1 MVKTAAR
8 GKRWEEIKGVSLPLS
23 LFPSFLAT
31 MITKE
36 RLSEELGEQGF
47 RTGGSIRLPPIW
59 PGFKSRRRSHML
71 VEFVVGSL
79 FVPRGFSLRFSRFPL
94 SSKTSTSKFQ
104 SDLKRMETFRRVHK
118 NS

>member
-8 GKRWEEIKGVSLPLS
+8 GKRWEEIKGVGLPLS
-23 LFPSFLAT
+23 LFPSFLAK

-36 RLSEELGEQGF
+36 RLSKELGEQGF

-59 PGFKSRRRSHML
+59 PGFNSGVEAICGLSLLL
-71 VEFVVGSL
+71 VLSL
-79 FVPRGFSLRFSRFPL
+79 FREVSLRLSRFPL
-94 SSKTSTSKFQ
+94 SSKTNTSKFQ
-104 SDLKRMETFRRVHK
+104 FDLKRMETFKRAHK